1 MNAPQD
7 PKRPDTLA
15 DLYREASA
23 QDAGPS
29 DASTARILAH
39 ARAKAA
45 QNPAAALGDLDSAG
59 QQGQHFGGEAANDR
73 RWWLQALGSLAA
85 IGLVSWL
92 ALQQLHEPGAP
103 QLEAPQMDSA
113 PSAASAPPP
122 PPGAPTAPAAADS
135 AAAPGSAK
143 MRSEAAPMGKAA
155 SPAAGAAPAPAP
167 AAAVSAGAGSAN
179 TSPAPAR
186 APALQAER
194 RTLPAPASTP
204 APVAP
209 PLPAPV
215 APASPAAAAVAPAYP
230 AAPPAARKQAAE
242 ASRVAEQPAPTNA
255 AAAAASEASAPLVAA
270 PTLPLCGP
278 DLDAKA
284 LAEQRRRIQV
294 YDRALAAG
302 LPGPVPAPLCRP
314 APAHEA
320 APGQPVDSR

>member
-45 QNPAAALGDLDSAG
+45 QNPAAAPGDLDSAG

-122 PPGAPTAPAAADS
+122 PPGAPPAPAAADS
-135 AAAPGSAK
+135 AAAP
-143 MRSEAAPMGKAA
+143 
-155 SPAAGAAPAPAP
+155 APAPAP
-167 AAAVSAGAGSAN
+167 APASAANAGAGSAN

-186 APALQAER
+186 APAPQAER

-215 APASPAAAAVAPAYP
+215 APASPATAAVAPAYP

-242 ASRVAEQPAPTNA
+242 ASRAAERPAPPMA
-255 AAAAASEASAPLVAA
+255 AAPAASEASAPLAAA
-270 PTLPLCGP
+270 PPLPSCGP

-294 YDRALAAG
+294 YDQALAAG

-320 APGQPVDSR
+320 APAQPVDSR

>member
-45 QNPAAALGDLDSAG
+45 QNPAAAPGDLDSAG

-155 SPAAGAAPAPAP
+155 SPATGAAPAPAP
-167 AAAVSAGAGSAN
+167 ASAANAGAGSAN

-186 APALQAER
+186 APAPQAER

-209 PLPAPV
+209 PLPA
-215 APASPAAAAVAPAYP
+215 PAAAAVAPAYP

-242 ASRVAEQPAPTNA
+242 ASRAAERPAPPMA
-255 AAAAASEASAPLVAA
+255 AAPAASEASAPLAAA
-270 PTLPLCGP
+270 PPLPSCGP

-314 APAHEA
+314 APAHDA

>member
-45 QNPAAALGDLDSAG
+45 QTPAAAPGDLDSAG

-122 PPGAPTAPAAADS
+122 PPAAPVAPAADR
-135 AAAPGSAK
+135 AASPDSAK

-155 SPAAGAAPAPAP
+155 SPAAKQAPPPAP
-167 AAAVSAGAGSAN
+167 AAAAGAGASSAN
-179 TSPAPAR
+179 TGPAPAI
-186 APALQAER
+186 APAPQAER
-194 RTLPAPASTP
+194 RMPSAAAPT
-204 APVAP
+204 PVAP
-209 PLPAPV
+209 PMPAPS
-215 APASPAAAAVAPAYP
+215 APAAPAVAPAYP
-230 AAPPAARKQAAE
+230 AAAPAARKQAAE
-242 ASRVAEQPAPTNA
+242 RA
-255 AAAAASEASAPLVAA
+255 AAPMAAAPAASEAASALAA
-270 PTLPLCGP
+270 AATLPACGP
-278 DLDAKA
+278 HLDAQA
-284 LAEQRRRIQV
+284 LAEQRRRVQA
-294 YDRALAAG
+294 YDKALAAG
-302 LPGPVPAPLCRP
+302 LPAPAPVPLCRP

-320 APGQPVDSR
+320 EPAQPVDSR